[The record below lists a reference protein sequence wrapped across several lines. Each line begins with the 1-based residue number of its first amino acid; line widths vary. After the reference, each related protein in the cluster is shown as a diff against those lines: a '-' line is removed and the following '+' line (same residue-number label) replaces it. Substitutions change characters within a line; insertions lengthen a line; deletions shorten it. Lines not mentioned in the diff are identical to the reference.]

1 MKEEKSV
8 NTVDRDSMREDV
20 SSRGQFFIDK
30 VQIARKQT
38 IFYLDKSKP
47 HGGQQ
52 FNQVVFDYNE
62 GLELKQIM
70 MGLFQEGRGFD
81 FNIVQGLAGGMCKID
96 TIIRSFGRLA
106 GQMDTMEA

>member
-1 MKEEKSV
+1 MKEEKTTD
-8 NTVDRDSMREDV
+8 TVDRDRVQEDV
-20 SSRGQFFIDK
+20 RSRGQFFIDR

-38 IFYLDKSKP
+38 IFYLNQAKA
-47 HGGQQ
+47 HGGHW

-70 MGLFQEGRGFD
+70 MGLFQEGREFD
-81 FNIVQGLAGGMCKID
+81 FNIVQGLADGRCKID
-96 TIIRSFGRLA
+96 TIIRGFGRLA

>member
-1 MKEEKSV
+1 MKEEKTT
-8 NTVDRDSMREDV
+8 NTVDHDRGQENV
-20 SSRGQFFIDK
+20 KSRGQFFIDK

-38 IFYLDKSKP
+38 IFYLNQAKP

-70 MGLFQEGRGFD
+70 MSLFQEGRPFD
-81 FNIVQGLAGGMCKID
+81 FNIVQGLAGGRCKID
-96 TIIRSFGRLA
+96 TIIRGFGRLA